1 MRPNQLGLIAAAI
14 ALCFCSA
21 CAEKPQ
27 AKTQAAAREQ
37 TSPVGGET
45 KSAASSGPSAR
56 AGLETAAHIDSA
68 RAMRYT
74 AQIVGIGPR
83 PIGSEGH
90 RKLEDYLGSHLKADS
105 KEVGVDEFTAQ
116 TPAGNFTM
124 RNFVAKFP
132 GKRDGIIVIASHYD
146 TLYSLPGFVGAN
158 DGGSSTGLLLELADQ
173 LRTQKQREGYSVWLV
188 FFDGEE
194 AVKQWTA
201 SDSLYG
207 SRHLAQK
214 WQSTGTAKK
223 IKALLLADMI
233 GDADLNIENDQSS
246 TPWLEDM
253 VYQAATNLGYQSH
266 FFARSNAYADDHV
279 PFIKAG
285 VPAADLIDFDYG
297 YNNALWHTTQDTLD
311 KLSPKS
317 LQISGDVILETVRLL
332 DQK

>member
-1 MRPNQLGLIAAAI
+1 MRVTKLGSIAAAVS
-14 ALCFCSA
+14 LSLCSA
-21 CAEKPQ
+21 CTEKPEAKARQQ
-27 AKTQAAAREQ
+27 A
-37 TSPVGGET
+37 SPV
-45 KSAASSGPSAR
+45 KSAASGSAF
-56 AGLETAAHIDSA
+56 ANPAPGKVTHIDSA

-74 AQIVGIGPR
+74 AQVVGIGSR

-90 RKLEDYLGSHLKADS
+90 RKLEDYLWSHLKADS
-105 KEVGVDEFTAQ
+105 KEVGVDEFTSQ
-116 TPAGNFTM
+116 TPAGNFMM

-132 GKRDGIIVIASHYD
+132 GKRDGTIVIASHYD

-173 LRTQKQREGYSVWLV
+173 LRAQKQREGCSVWLV

-194 AVKQWTA
+194 AVKEWTD

-214 WQSTGTAKK
+214 WQADGTAKK

-233 GDADLNIENDQSS
+233 GDADLNIENDQNS
-246 TPWLEDM
+246 TPWLEET

-266 FFARSNAYADDHV
+266 FFARSNAYSDDHI
-279 PFIKAG
+279 PFIKDG

-297 YNNALWHTTQDTLD
+297 YNNAHWHTTQDTLD

-317 LQISGDVILETVRLL
+317 LQITGDVILETVRLL

>member
-1 MRPNQLGLIAAAI
+1 MRVNKLAFIPAAV
-14 ALCFCSA
+14 LLSLCSA
-21 CAEKPQ
+21 CTGKPQ
-27 AKTQAAAREQ
+27 AKAEASVQPLASQAQ
-37 TSPVGGET
+37 
-45 KSAASSGPSAR
+45 SAAGGTVSAS
-56 AGLETAAHIDSA
+56 ATPGKVTHIDSA

-74 AQIVGIGPR
+74 SQIVGIGPR

-90 RKLEDYLGSHLKADS
+90 RKLEDYLWSHLKADS

-173 LRTQKQREGYSVWLV
+173 LRAQGQREGYSIWLV

-194 AVKQWTA
+194 AIKAWTDT
-201 SDSLYG
+201 DSLYG

-214 WQSTGTAKK
+214 WQADGTARI
-223 IKALLLADMI
+223 IKAMLLADMI

-253 VYQAATNLGYQSH
+253 VFQAATNLGYQSH
-266 FFARSNAYADDHV
+266 FFARSNAYSDDHI
-279 PFIKAG
+279 PFIKDG

-317 LQISGDVILETVRLL
+317 LQITGDVILETVRLL
-332 DQK
+332 NQK